1 MSNPTAH
8 RLFNLL
14 PPAAY
19 QDIRL
24 PDGTHSGVRI
34 DCARGILEIQRRGV
48 KHYYDLV
55 LMQPVE
61 MTIDTD
67 RELCYTR

>member
-1 MSNPTAH
+1 MESMTH
-8 RLFNLL
+8 RLLNLL

-48 KHYYDLV
+48 RHYYDLV
-55 LMQPVE
+55 LMRPIE
-61 MTIDTD
+61 AIDTK
-67 RELCYTR
+67 EQSCYTR